1 MKPLIIGTRGS
12 KLALSQTHQIM
23 DKIKNAYPD
32 QNIEICIIR
41 TGGDKFPA
49 SPLDQMGMG
58 VFVKEIETALL
69 QKRIDLAVHSA
80 KDLTPELPKGLTIG
94 AIGSRQDPRDVLVNR
109 SNSKLTDMPENAV
122 IGTSSPRRMAL
133 IQRYRPDFKIVPI
146 RGNIDKRLDQVYR
159 EKIDGTIMAA
169 AGLIRLGLE
178 NSVSEYL
185 PTNYFIP
192 APGQGALAIEIR
204 TLDQHLKD
212 LVRILDDPTTHLAIA
227 AERAF
232 LRLLKRGCT
241 EPSAAYAQLDGD
253 QLNMHA
259 FIGAT
264 SGRDFFEATKSG
276 MAHEPTQVA
285 KQVYQALLDMGAAHL
300 LQDDSVK

>member
-12 KLALSQTHQIM
+12 KLALRQTHQIM
-23 DKIKNAYPD
+23 DKIKDAYPN
-32 QNIEICIIR
+32 QNIEICVIR
-41 TGGDKFPA
+41 TSSDKFPA

-58 VFVKEIETALL
+58 VFVKEIEAALM

-109 SNSKLTDMPENAV
+109 WNSKLTDIPENAV
-122 IGTSSPRRMAL
+122 IGTSSPRRVAL
-133 IQRYRPDFKIVPI
+133 LRRYRPDFKIVSI
-146 RGNIDKRLDQVYR
+146 RGNIDNRLDQVYR

-204 TLDQHLKD
+204 TLDHHLKD
-212 LVRILDDPTTHLAIA
+212 LVRILDDPTAHLAIA

-232 LRLLKRGCT
+232 LKLLQGGCT

-259 FIGAT
+259 FIGTT
-264 SGRDFFEATKSG
+264 SGREFFEATKTG
-276 MAHEPTQVA
+276 MAHDPTEVA
-285 KQVYQALLDMGAAHL
+285 RKIYQTLLDMGATHL
-300 LQDDSVK
+300 LRDDSV